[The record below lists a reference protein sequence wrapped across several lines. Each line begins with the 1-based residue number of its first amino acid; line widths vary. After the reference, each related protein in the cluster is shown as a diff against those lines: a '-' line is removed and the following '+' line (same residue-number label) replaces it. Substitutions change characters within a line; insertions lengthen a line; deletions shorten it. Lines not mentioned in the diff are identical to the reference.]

1 MTTIY
6 YRNNTDFLNRNRFKD
21 KLENNSNSSYNAF
34 LSPTSVD
41 LYYKTNDRVQTINFQ
56 MADFI
61 PLSVNDIGLRPGSF
75 IVGSVDNNRV
85 VINNN
90 NNSPSVITRN

>member
-6 YRNNTDFLNRNRFKD
+6 YNNNTDFLNRNRFKD
-21 KLENNSNSSYNAF
+21 KMESNSNSNYNAF

-41 LYYKTNDRVQTINFQ
+41 LYYKTNDRLQTINCQ

-61 PLSVNDIGLRPGSF
+61 PLSVNDIGLRPSSF
-75 IVGSVDNNRV
+75 IVGNVDNNRV
-85 VINNN
+85 VISTN

>member
-1 MTTIY
+1 MPTIY
-6 YRNNTDFLNRNRFKD
+6 YSNTTDYLNRNRFKD

-75 IVGSVDNNRV
+75 IVGVVNSDRT
-85 VINNN
+85 VINYNN
-90 NNSPSVITRN
+90 NTPSVSRN